1 VTIQILPLAV
11 RQRIAAGEVIER
23 PACVVKE
30 LVENAI
36 DAGARAISIEV
47 RNGGLSLI
55 RVSDDGTGMGRADAP
70 LALERFATSKVHSMS
85 DLEGI
90 RSLGFRGEALSS
102 IAAVAQV
109 EILTRAEGEIEGTRV
124 EAAGEATQAEP
135 AASPIGT
142 SVTVR
147 DLFSH
152 VPARRRFLKSR
163 TREEELIQQ
172 TIDRYALAYPH
183 VAFRAIVGGRERLV
197 APRGTLLERI
207 GTVLGRD
214 VAGEMVSI
222 EWEALDLRV
231 QGFISRPTI
240 GRSRRDAQYF
250 SVNGRPVRAGLL
262 AVMVERPYSRRLP
275 AGRYPL
281 AVVEI
286 TIAPHYVDANVHPRK
301 AEVRFA
307 QERTVYGAV
316 SAAVDAALSVYPR
329 QTGDASLSWPFATI
343 VGDAPGA
350 IERDPYRLAEALAPY
365 GAPPGAPAVRALAQL
380 HYTYIL
386 AQTPDGLAIVDQH
399 AAHEQVLFEQLERGG
414 PGLTLSPPARL
425 DLTPSERAT
434 LERVAST
441 LGDLGIEIEPFGGP
455 AFLVRTLPAALQDQ
469 DPAELVTALIAEA
482 TRWKGG
488 EDRLR
493 EALAMKAACLGATK
507 AGDPLAIEQMQ
518 RLLDELSE
526 VWSPATC
533 PHGRPALVSISLEE
547 LAQRFGR

>member
-1 VTIQILPLAV
+1 VTIQILPPAV

-36 DAGARAISIEV
+36 DAGARAISVEV

-55 RVSDDGTGMGRADAP
+55 RVSDDGTGMGRADAQ

-90 RSLGFRGEALSS
+90 RTLGFRGEALSS

-109 EILTRAEGEIEGTRV
+109 EILTRAEAMQV
-124 EAAGEATQAEP
+124 EP

-172 TIDRYALAYPH
+172 TVDRYALAYPH

-197 APRGTLLERI
+197 APPGTLLERI

-214 VAGEMVSI
+214 VAGEMVFI

-231 QGFISRPTI
+231 QGYISRPTI

-262 AVMVERPYSRRLP
+262 AVMVERPYSQRLP

-307 QERTVYGAV
+307 QERTIYSAV
-316 SAAVDAALSVYPR
+316 SAAVEAALSVYPR
-329 QTGDASLSWPFATI
+329 QTGDASLSWPFASIVESAPDTI
-343 VGDAPGA
+343 G
-350 IERDPYRLAEALAPY
+350 RDPYRLAETLAPY
-365 GAPPGAPAVRALAQL
+365 GAPPGAPAVRALSQL

-414 PGLTLSPPARL
+414 PGFALSPPARL
-425 DLTPSERAT
+425 DLTPSEVAT

-441 LGDLGIEIEPFGGP
+441 LEDLGIEVEPFGGP
-455 AFLVRTLPAALQDQ
+455 AFLVRTLPAALKDQ
-469 DPAELVTALIAEA
+469 DPAELLTVLIAEA

-493 EALAMKAACLGATK
+493 EKLAMKAACQGAVK

-518 RLLDELSE
+518 RLLDELAE

>member
-1 VTIQILPLAV
+1 VTIQILPPAV

-36 DAGARAISIEV
+36 DAGARAISVEV

-55 RVSDDGTGMGRADAP
+55 RVSDDGTGMGRADAQ

-90 RSLGFRGEALSS
+90 RTLGFRGEALSS

-124 EAAGEATQAEP
+124 EAAGEAMQVEP

-172 TIDRYALAYPH
+172 TVDRYALAYPH

-197 APRGTLLERI
+197 APPGTLLERI

-214 VAGEMVSI
+214 VAGEMVFI

-231 QGFISRPTI
+231 QGYISRPTI

-262 AVMVERPYSRRLP
+262 AVMVERPYSQRLP

-307 QERTVYGAV
+307 QERTIYSAV
-316 SAAVDAALSVYPR
+316 SAAVEAALSVYPR
-329 QTGDASLSWPFATI
+329 QTGDASLSWPFASIVESAPDTI
-343 VGDAPGA
+343 G
-350 IERDPYRLAEALAPY
+350 RDPYRLAETLAPY
-365 GAPPGAPAVRALAQL
+365 GAPPGAPAVRALSQL

-414 PGLTLSPPARL
+414 PGFALSPPARL
-425 DLTPSERAT
+425 DLTPSEVAT

-441 LGDLGIEIEPFGGP
+441 LEDLGIEVEPFGGP
-455 AFLVRTLPAALQDQ
+455 AFLVRTLPAALKDQ
-469 DPAELVTALIAEA
+469 DPAELITVLIAEA

-493 EALAMKAACLGATK
+493 ETLAMKAACQGAVK

-518 RLLDELSE
+518 RLLDELAE